1 MRLPHL
7 AFTGIKSL
15 VANEVPERPLSR
27 VLRWIAIILIVL
39 IAGAGVAAAAIPG
52 PQRAFCAQCFG
63 LKDIGNNVFT
73 DAPGDSEALSWLV
86 SASDSRV
93 AEFYGTLQAHPR
105 YVICMTEDCYR
116 RFGGSTAKATS
127 FGAEIIR
134 VGPNG
139 LNATILAHERMH
151 TELAARLGWYGM
163 LASSVP
169 AWFNEGLAVYWSNDS
184 RYHDLSTVQEET
196 LTRTAVTPGD
206 WLKLLHEYP
215 ALPAYQAARNMVAD
229 IAATIGTDGLRALV
243 DETTKGADFDQ
254 VLERLVTGAD

>member
-1 MRLPHL
+1 M
-7 AFTGIKSL
+7 L
-15 VANEVPERPLSR
+15 VSR
-27 VLRWIAIILIVL
+27 MLRWIAFILIVL
-39 IAGAGVAAAAIPG
+39 IVGAGVAAAAIPG

-73 DAPGDSEALSWLV
+73 DAPEDSEALTWLV
-86 SASDSRV
+86 SASDDRV
-93 AEFYGTLQAHPR
+93 AEFYGTLRAHPR
-105 YVICMTEDCYR
+105 YIICSTRDCYR

-163 LASSVP
+163 LISSVP

-184 RYHDLSTVQEET
+184 RYRDPTTAEEEALT
-196 LTRTAVTPGD
+196 LTAITPGD
-206 WLKLLHEYP
+206 WLKLLHEFP
-215 ALPAYQAARNMVAD
+215 ALPAYQSARNMVAE
-229 IAATIGTDGLRALV
+229 IATTIGDDGLRALV
-243 DETTKGADFDQ
+243 DETTQGADFNATLQ
-254 VLERLVTGAD
+254 ELLASAG